1 LTDKFIFNDLTAMI
15 ADYKFYADNE
25 KTIDEWLEQNQC
37 KRQGMVITFS
47 DENTKL
53 MFILRWAS

>member
-1 LTDKFIFNDLTAMI
+1 MTDKFIFYNLSAMI

-25 KTIDEWLEQNQC
+25 KEIDEWLEDIKCQ
-37 KRQGMVITFS
+37 RQGMTINFC

-53 MFILRWAS
+53 MFILRWG